1 MGEGCSCPS
10 CDVRDGWSG
19 RGEGWVMAVV
29 DGCDGWGDG
38 HSGVD
43 AVVGVGRRW
52 NECTQIVVDTMVEV
66 GWDCEGDGVRWTV
79 GLG

>member
-1 MGEGCSCPS
+1 
-10 CDVRDGWSG
+10 
-19 RGEGWVMAVV
+19 MAVV
-29 DGCDGWGDG
+29 HGCDGWGDG

-43 AVVGVGRRW
+43 AVVGVGWRW
-52 NECTQIVVDTMVEV
+52 NDCTQIVVDTMVEV

>member
-1 MGEGCSCPS
+1 
-10 CDVRDGWSG
+10 
-19 RGEGWVMAVV
+19 MAVV
-29 DGCDGWGDG
+29 HGCDGWGDG
-38 HSGVD
+38 YSGVD

-66 GWDCEGDGVRWTV
+66 GWEGEGEGVRWTV